1 MLSPSVSAE
10 DLPIVSAR
18 PVSASSEPKMM
29 PEPNSRIVPQ
39 SMSLASVQVS
49 VNSRF
54 SQLVGSRN
62 SSEAARI
69 ATMPS
74 SRRSP
79 TFS

>member
-1 MLSPSVSAE
+1 
-10 DLPIVSAR
+10 
-18 PVSASSEPKMM
+18 MM

-54 SQLVGSRN
+54 SQLVGRRK